1 MFEFKKK
8 LRQIQQDIQKRSE
21 SKLKRKNIFVIVISL
36 FLCASLLVVS
46 AATISEIAN
55 NETNGDEQLP
65 VFLDVKETDWFYD
78 DVRYVQ
84 ENKLMTGTSETEF
97 SPSGATTRGMI
108 VTILWRVE
116 GEPVVEGKDFDD
128 VGSDAWYSKAVAWAS
143 NNQIVSGYS
152 ETTFGPNDTA
162 TREQLATIMYRYA
175 SYKKCDLSKK
185 AKLDKYEDREDIS
198 YYAVESI
205 EWANANGIISGTSE
219 TTISPKDNVLRSQVA
234 AILRRFCENFKI
246 IDNSVVDEK
255 ENAEEI
261 ADDKK
266 EESKEE
272 KEEDNDFGGGGFIGA
287 GGGPDEP
294 IIPEEE
300 IPEEDKIVETQRPA
314 INIKTAYGDPGEYIT
329 VLVDIEDNPGILGMI
344 LQIEYDENAMTLVG
358 AENGEA
364 IENVLTLTTSKELNS
379 GAKFVWDGLEI
390 TPSQIEDGTVLKL
403 EFRLSDD
410 AIYGKRYPLTLKYTS
425 GDIIDS
431 NFASIN
437 PLINQGFVEINQEDY

>member
-1 MFEFKKK
+1 MAIT
-8 LRQIQQDIQKRSE
+8 L
-21 SKLKRKNIFVIVISL
+21 LV
-36 FLCASLLVVS
+36 CTSLLVVS
-46 AATISEIAN
+46 AATINEMAN
-55 NETNGDEQLP
+55 NEDSVQKQ
-65 VFLDVKETDWFYD
+65 VVAFSDVKESDWYYE
-78 DVRYVQ
+78 DVKYVQ

-97 SPSGATTRGMI
+97 SPAGATTRGMI

-116 GEPVVEGKDFDD
+116 GEPVVEGKDFED
-128 VGSDAWYSKAVAWAS
+128 VSADAWYSKAVAWAS
-143 NNQIVSGYS
+143 NNKIVSGYS
-152 ETTFGPNDTA
+152 DTTFGPNDTA

-255 ENAEEI
+255 ENAEEN

-272 KEEDNDFGGGGFIGA
+272 QEDNDFGGGGFIGA

-300 IPEEDKIVETQRPA
+300 IPEEDKIVETQRPS
-314 INIKTAYGDPGEYIT
+314 INVKTAYGDPGEYIT
-329 VLVDIEDNPGILGMI
+329 VEVDIKDNPGILGMI
-344 LQIEYDENAMTLVG
+344 LQVEFDEEAMTLVG

-364 IENVLTLTTSKELNS
+364 IENVLTLTTSKELKS
-379 GAKFVWDGLEI
+379 GTKFVWDGLEI
-390 TPSQIEDGTVLKL
+390 DSSQIEDGTVLKL
-403 EFRLSDD
+403 EFRLADE

-425 GDIIDS
+425 GDIIDA
-431 NFASIN
+431 NFASVN
-437 PLINQGFVEINQEDY
+437 PLINQGFIEINQEDY

>member
-1 MFEFKKK
+1 MKKK
-8 LRQIQQDIQKRSE
+8 
-21 SKLKRKNIFVIVISL
+21 NFVIL
-36 FLCASLLVVS
+36 ALSLLVCTSLIIAS
-46 AATISEIAN
+46 AASINDVANDEESVQKQTI
-55 NETNGDEQLP
+55 
-65 VFLDVKETDWFYD
+65 VFSDVKESDWYYE
-78 DVRYVQ
+78 DVKYVQ
-84 ENKLMTGTSETEF
+84 ENNLMTGTGETEF

-116 GEPVVEGKDFDD
+116 GEPVVEGKDFED
-128 VGSDAWYSKAVAWAS
+128 VSSDAWYSKAVAWAS

-185 AKLDKYEDREDIS
+185 AKLDKYEDRENIS

-246 IDNSVVDEK
+246 IDNSVVDEN

-261 ADDKK
+261 VDEKK

-272 KEEDNDFGGGGFIGA
+272 KEDNDFEGGGFIGA

-314 INIKTAYGDPGEYIT
+314 INVKTAYGDPGEYIT

-344 LQIEYDENAMTLVG
+344 LQIEYDEDAMTLVG

-364 IENVLTLTTSKELNS
+364 IENVLTLTTSKELMS

-390 TPSQIEDGTVLKL
+390 DSSQIEDGTILKL

-410 AIYGKRYPLTLKYTS
+410 AVYGKRYPLTLKYTS

-431 NFASIN
+431 NFASVN

>member
-1 MFEFKKK
+1 MKKK
-8 LRQIQQDIQKRSE
+8 
-21 SKLKRKNIFVIVISL
+21 NFVIL
-36 FLCASLLVVS
+36 ALSLLVCTSLIIAS
-46 AATISEIAN
+46 AASINDVANDEESVQKQTI
-55 NETNGDEQLP
+55 
-65 VFLDVKETDWFYD
+65 VFSDVKESDWYYE
-78 DVRYVQ
+78 DVKYVQ
-84 ENKLMTGTSETEF
+84 ENNLMTGTGETEF

-116 GEPVVEGKDFDD
+116 GEPVVEGKDFED
-128 VGSDAWYSKAVAWAS
+128 VSSDAWYSKAVAWAS

-152 ETTFGPNDTA
+152 ETNFGPNDTA

-261 ADDKK
+261 VDDKK
-266 EESKEE
+266 EEIKEE
-272 KEEDNDFGGGGFIGA
+272 EKEDNDFGGGGFIGA

-314 INIKTAYGDPGEYIT
+314 INVKTAYGDPGEYIT
-329 VLVDIEDNPGILGMI
+329 VLVDIEDNPGMI
-344 LQIEYDENAMTLVG
+344 CIYHLSSIIYDTLMQ
-358 AENGEA
+358 
-364 IENVLTLTTSKELNS
+364 L
-379 GAKFVWDGLEI
+379 
-390 TPSQIEDGTVLKL
+390 
-403 EFRLSDD
+403 
-410 AIYGKRYPLTLKYTS
+410 Y
-425 GDIIDS
+425 
-431 NFASIN
+431 
-437 PLINQGFVEINQEDY
+437 

>member
-1 MFEFKKK
+1 MKKK
-8 LRQIQQDIQKRSE
+8 NILILALTLLTCTSLIIASATSNNDVANDEKNVQGKTVVFSDVNE
-21 SKLKRKNIFVIVISL
+21 SDWYY
-36 FLCASLLVVS
+36 
-46 AATISEIAN
+46 E
-55 NETNGDEQLP
+55 
-65 VFLDVKETDWFYD
+65 DVK
-78 DVRYVQ
+78 YVQ

-97 SPSGATTRGMI
+97 SPSGETTRGMI
-108 VTILWRVE
+108 VTILWRAE
-116 GEPVVEGKDFDD
+116 GEPVVEGKDFED
-128 VGSDAWYSKAVAWAS
+128 VALDAWYSKAVAWAS
-143 NNQIVSGYS
+143 NNQIVSGYN

-185 AKLDKYEDREDIS
+185 AELDKYEDKEQIS
-198 YYAVESI
+198 DYAIESI

-219 TTISPKDNVLRSQVA
+219 TTVSPKDNVLRSQVA

-255 ENAEEI
+255 ENAEENV
-261 ADDKK
+261 DEKK
-266 EESKEE
+266 EENTEGKEE
-272 KEEDNDFGGGGFIGA
+272 NRDNDFGGGGGFIGV

-314 INIKTAYGDPGEYIT
+314 INVRTVYGDPGEYVT
-329 VLVDIEDNPGILGMI
+329 VEVDVKDNPGILGMI
-344 LQIEYDENAMTLVG
+344 LQIEYDEDAMTLIE

-364 IENVLTLTTSKELNS
+364 IDSVLTMTTSKELKS

-390 TPSQIEDGTVLKL
+390 APSQIEDGTVLKL

-425 GDIIDS
+425 GDITDS
-431 NFASIN
+431 NFASVN
-437 PLINQGFVEINQEDY
+437 PLINQGFVEINQEEY

>member
-1 MFEFKKK
+1 MKKK
-8 LRQIQQDIQKRSE
+8 
-21 SKLKRKNIFVIVISL
+21 NFVIL
-36 FLCASLLVVS
+36 ALSLLVCTSLIIAS
-46 AATISEIAN
+46 AASINDVANDEESVQKQTI
-55 NETNGDEQLP
+55 
-65 VFLDVKETDWFYD
+65 VFSDVKESDWYYE
-78 DVRYVQ
+78 DVKYVQ
-84 ENKLMTGTSETEF
+84 ENSLMTGTGETEF

-116 GEPVVEGKDFDD
+116 GEPVVEGKDFED
-128 VGSDAWYSKAVAWAS
+128 VSSDVWYSKAVAWAS

-185 AKLDKYEDREDIS
+185 AELDKYEDKDDIS
-198 YYAVESI
+198 YYAIESI
-205 EWANANGIISGTSE
+205 EWATANGIISGTSE

-246 IDNSVVDEK
+246 IDNNMVDEK
-255 ENAEEI
+255 EDTEEPVE
-261 ADDKK
+261 DKK
-266 EESKEE
+266 EENTENKEE
-272 KEEDNDFGGGGFIGA
+272 NKENNNDFGGGGGFIGA

-294 IIPEEE
+294 IIPEED

-314 INIKTAYGDPGEYIT
+314 INVKTAYGDPGEYIT

-344 LQIEYDENAMTLVG
+344 LQIEYDEDAMTLVG

-364 IENVLTLTTSKELNS
+364 IENVLTLTTSKELKS

-390 TPSQIEDGTVLKL
+390 DSNQIEDGTVLKL

-410 AIYGKRYPLTLKYTS
+410 AIYGKRYPLTLKYTQ

-431 NFASIN
+431 NFDSVN
-437 PLINQGFVEINQEDY
+437 PLINQGFIEINQEKY